1 MAFLKAWA
9 KAVSS
14 HRAEQLQAE
23 EENGDAWGEQSSDL
37 ELPLSGLNG
46 KGAVRVGRYPPFRLR
61 ELFISEV
68 LLVPI
73 YS

>member
-23 EENGDAWGEQSSDL
+23 EESGDAWGEQSSDL
-37 ELPLSGLNG
+37 ELTQRGLNG
-46 KGAVRVGRYPPFRLR
+46 KGAVRVG
-61 ELFISEV
+61 EV
-68 LLVPI
+68 SPI
-73 YS
+73 QTMGIIYFGSSPRSFL

>member
-37 ELPLSGLNG
+37 ELPQSGLNG
-46 KGAVRVGRYPPFRLR
+46 KGAVRVGEVSLIQTTGIIYFRSSPHSHL
-61 ELFISEV
+61 
-68 LLVPI
+68 
-73 YS
+73 